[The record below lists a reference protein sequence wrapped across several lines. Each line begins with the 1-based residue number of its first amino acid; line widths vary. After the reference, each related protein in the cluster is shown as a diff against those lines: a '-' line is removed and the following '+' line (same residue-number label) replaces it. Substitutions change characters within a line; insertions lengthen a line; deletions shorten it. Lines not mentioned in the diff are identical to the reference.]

1 MVKVS
6 EKLLGGKLHLVKGKD
21 PLKSLPNFE
30 EINSSIEI
38 RKFPSGEILSGKKNQ
53 RKEYQKKYHQN
64 YWLYNKRIQ
73 ITFSN
78 SEFHR
83 IQKSAKKH
91 KKKVGQFLKQCVFAY
106 LEKTF
111 IPQNE
116 EKIHSIELAIRK
128 IGNNVNQIARN
139 SNKFGLLRAF
149 ESKRVVK
156 LLNSLEIEIRRNL
169 SVPIDALKMFKTEI
183 ENSDEFLN
191 KVEWLIYHHKMK
203 KFNDCKNREMEKQKL
218 QKVD

>member
-1 MVKVS
+1 MLKVS
-6 EKLLGGKLHLVKGKD
+6 EKLLGGKHHLAQGKD
-21 PLKSLPNFE
+21 PLESLSSFA
-30 EINSSIEI
+30 EIDRIEI
-38 RKFPSGEILSGKKNQ
+38 RKFPSGEILSGNKIQ

-64 YWLYNKRIQ
+64 YWSKNKRIQ

-78 SEFHR
+78 SEFKR

-91 KKKVGQFLKQCVFAY
+91 KMKVGQFLKQCIFAY
-106 LEKTF
+106 LEKSF
-111 IPQNE
+111 IPENE
-116 EKIHSIELAIRK
+116 EKIHTIELSIRK

-139 SNKFGLLRAF
+139 SNRFGLLRVL
-149 ESKRVVK
+149 EVQRLHR

-169 SVPIDALKMFKTEI
+169 RVPIDALKMIQNEI

-203 KFNDCKNREMEKQKL
+203 KFNDCQNREVEKQKF